1 MAARH
6 AVTGEALTAARDA
19 PLPAAQRG
27 GRRKAVGQPGIATQ
41 HLHAEGHRFDLRR
54 LRQFVDEAFIEKGGI
69 MIGIAPPAAGR
80 QTHCG
85 GMMIYRYGAKILGR
99 DHAGNRSEEQT
110 SELQY
115 IMSNTF
121 AVFCLNK
128 KDTA

>member
-85 GMMIYRYGAKILGR
+85 GMMIYRY
-99 DHAGNRSEEQT
+99 RSEEHT
-110 SELQY
+110 SELQSLMRNSY
-115 IMSNTF
+115 
-121 AVFCLNK
+121 AVFCLK
-128 KDTA
+128 KKKTKMTT